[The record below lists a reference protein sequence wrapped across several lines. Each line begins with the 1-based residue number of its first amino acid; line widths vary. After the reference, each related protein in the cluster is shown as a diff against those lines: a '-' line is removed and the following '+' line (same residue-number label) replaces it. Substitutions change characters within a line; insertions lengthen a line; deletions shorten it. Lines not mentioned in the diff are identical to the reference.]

1 MLRATA
7 NGANFTRSKAGYE
20 SESLGSKRNH
30 LRGRFAARLWYFGVN
45 SPYGNNFMIGCMKL
59 LKLNYICADVYGD
72 IVVKIASE
80 RGRFHGAIS
89 TRKALKRRAN
99 VSFRPQLFD

>member
-1 MLRATA
+1 
-7 NGANFTRSKAGYE
+7 
-20 SESLGSKRNH
+20 
-30 LRGRFAARLWYFGVN
+30 
-45 SPYGNNFMIGCMKL
+45 MKL